1 MNKLLLVIFLFSSI
15 SFSQSVLNQNGQNIL
30 PEQGDISIGTDA
42 SSMISFFGNI
52 FSNNSNSVDISFDDG
67 TYIYVK
73 KMLTDNSAARY
84 KLGANFN
91 ADTEDF
97 SFGLGYGK
105 EYRKG
110 DTRLQGFY
118 GYQGFV
124 GMMYNDEF
132 TTLINPGLFIGCEY
146 FIFPKIALGAEY
158 SYGPTLSISD
168 SINFILNGHTGTV
181 RMNFYF

>member
-1 MNKLLLVIFLFSSI
+1 MNRLILVLFLFSSI
-15 SFSQSVLNQNGQNIL
+15 SFSQSVLNKHGQNLL
-30 PEQGDISIGTDA
+30 PVKGDISIGTDA
-42 SSMISFFGNI
+42 SSIINFIGNI
-52 FSNNSNSVDISFDDG
+52 FSSNSNSIDVSFDDG

-84 KLGANFN
+84 QLGANFN

-97 SFGLGYGK
+97 SFGIGYGM

-110 DTRLQGFY
+110 TTRLQGFY

-124 GMMYNDEF
+124 GMIYEDEF
-132 TTLINPGLFIGCEY
+132 TTLMRPGVFIGCEY
-146 FIFPKIALGAEY
+146 FILPKIALGAEY
-158 SYGPTLSISD
+158 SYGPTLSISEQID
-168 SINFILNGHTGTV
+168 FLLDGHTGLL